1 MFTGN
6 GSETHYTRDH
16 IVQKRKKKRDS
27 HRETGSLVKSD
38 GTISI
43 NTCLRGKKQENK
55 LVIQRF
61 IGIYIKKNV
70 SLLEK
75 VSLNLIEQIAIF

>member
-1 MFTGN
+1 MALKLIIQ
-6 GSETHYTRDH
+6 EIILY
-16 IVQKRKKKRDS
+16 KKEKKKRLAS
-27 HRETGSLVKSD
+27 GSLVKSD